1 MSDWRSL
8 ELAVADHLWQ
18 STVFAVGVWL
28 ITLAMKRKRGE
39 VRHGLWLAASVK
51 FMVPF
56 SLLVGIGSPFSVLQ
70 HAVPEQEPAAY
81 AAMSS
86 VAQPFSEIAAAPV
99 NATAHESTVWADL
112 FAWWPAALA
121 MVWLG
126 GTTAVLLV
134 WRARWRKIVA
144 ALGEAEPLS
153 EGREAE
159 MMLRLARESRVR
171 WRPRLMRSRST
182 MEPGIFGVFRP
193 VLIWPAGLSA
203 LLDDEH
209 LEAILAHETMHV
221 RRQDNLTAAVHM
233 AVEAGF
239 WFHPLVWWMGRRMVE
254 ERERACDEAVVRLG
268 SSPAAYAEGLLR
280 ACRFSVESS
289 LACVAGVTGA
299 DLNQRI
305 RSIMKPRVE
314 ELSAA
319 GKLTLALLG
328 SVAVTGPVA
337 YGIVHRVPVYG
348 QLLIASGSKP
358 SFAVATIKPAQP
370 DEEKL
375 GQMSYGAITQQH
387 VSLYDLVVSAYNMRQ
402 EGPLTGGP
410 AWMNTKFFDIQA
422 KWEDAQIEAA
432 KGLNVKQMVKQNQLM
447 LQSLL
452 ADRFQLKVHT
462 VIQEREV
469 YALVVAKGGPKFQ
482 EVEPPASLGAGE
494 ADDGVVMPPPPPPP
508 PPGGKGAALEKVI
521 CMGIC
526 YTASHQLT
534 GNAAPMGMLVGW
546 ISTLHETDRMVVDE
560 TGLRGK
566 YSFVLDGVA
575 DGPGPPSDAGGPS
588 PEDAPLSVFT
598 VLPEQLGL
606 RLKLKK
612 APVQVLVVDRAELP
626 SAN

>member
-18 STVFAVGVWL
+18 STLFAVAVWL
-28 ITLAMKRKRGE
+28 MTLAMRRKRAE
-39 VRHGLWLAASVK
+39 VRHRLWLAASVK
-51 FMVPF
+51 FLVPF

-81 AAMSS
+81 AAVSS
-86 VAQPFSEIAAAPV
+86 VAQLFSEIAAVPV
-99 NATAHESTVWADL
+99 NATAHASTVWAGL
-112 FAWWPAALA
+112 LAWWPAALA

-134 WRARWRKIVA
+134 WCARWRKIAA
-144 ALGEAEPLS
+144 ALGEAESVS

-159 MMLRLARESRVR
+159 MLFRLARELRVR
-171 WRPRLMRSRST
+171 RTPRLVRSRAT
-182 MEPGIFGVFRP
+182 MEPGIFGVLRP
-193 VLIWPAGLSA
+193 VLIWPEGLSA
-203 LLDDEH
+203 LLEDEY
-209 LEAILAHETMHV
+209 LEAILAHEMMHV
-221 RRQDNLTAAVHM
+221 RRYDNLTAAVHM

-254 ERERACDEAVVRLG
+254 ERERACDEAVLRLG
-268 SSPAAYAEGLLR
+268 NRPAIYAEGLLR

-289 LACVAGVTGA
+289 LACVSGVTGA

-319 GKLTLALLG
+319 GKLALALLG
-328 SVAVTGPVA
+328 SVAITGPVA

-348 QLLIASGSKP
+348 QLLITSGPRP
-358 SFAVATIKPAQP
+358 SFAVATIKPAKP

-375 GQMSYGAITQQH
+375 GGMSYGAITEQH
-387 VSLYDLVVSAYNMRQ
+387 ASLYDLLVSAYNMRQ
-402 EGPLTGGP
+402 EGPLIGGP
-410 AWMNTKFFDIQA
+410 TWRDTKFFDIQA
-422 KWEDAQIEAA
+422 KWDDAQIEAA
-432 KGLNVKQMVKQNQLM
+432 KGLDVKQMVKQNQLM

-452 ADRFQLKVHT
+452 AERFQLKVHP

-469 YALVVAKGGPKFQ
+469 YALVVAKGGPKFK
-482 EVEPPASLGAGE
+482 ETEPPMPPGAGE
-494 ADDGVVMPPPPPPP
+494 TDAGVVAPPPPPPP
-508 PPGGKGAALEKVI
+508 PPSGKGSTQEDKVI

-526 YTASHQLT
+526 YTGAHQVT
-534 GNAAPMGMLVGW
+534 ANAAPMGMLVGW
-546 ISTLHETDRMVVDE
+546 ISSLHETDRMVVDE

-566 YSFVLDGVA
+566 YSFVLNEVSDR
-575 DGPGPPSDAGGPS
+575 PGPLQGTG
-588 PEDAPLSVFT
+588 ELDAPLSLFT

-612 APVQVLVVDRAELP
+612 VPVQVLVVDHAELP